1 MTKGKKYA
9 TMNVTKQRRFHAMK
23 ALLINGSPHKSGTTK
38 RALEE
43 IKKVLTEEGF
53 ECEIRDIDPQGRGCI
68 ACGYCRKEGACFM
81 DDGLAEIAKLFAEAD
96 ALIVGSPVYYASP
109 NGALI
114 SLLDRLFHSTSF
126 DKRMKVGAAIVAA
139 RRGGLTASFD
149 VLNKYFS
156 ISGMPIATSRYWNQI
171 HGNSAKEAEEDLEG
185 LATMRELGKNVAF
198 LAKSI
203 ALGKEKFGLPEREPR
218 VATNF
223 IR

>member
-1 MTKGKKYA
+1 
-9 TMNVTKQRRFHAMK
+9 MK
-23 ALLINGSPHKSGTTK
+23 ALLINGSPHKMGTTK

-53 ECEIRDIDPQGRGCI
+53 ECEVYDIVAGIGGCL
-68 ACGYCRKEGACFM
+68 ACGFCKREGRCVI
-81 DDGLAEIAKLFAEAD
+81 DDGVNRLAKLFEEAD

-109 NGALI
+109 NGTLI

-171 HGNSAKEAEEDLEG
+171 HGNSAAEAEADLEG
-185 LATMRELGKNVAF
+185 LATMRELGRNVAF
-198 LAKSI
+198 MAKSI
-203 ALGKEKFGLPEREPR
+203 ALGKEKIGLPEREAR

>member
-1 MTKGKKYA
+1 
-9 TMNVTKQRRFHAMK
+9 MK
-23 ALLINGSPHKSGTTK
+23 ALIINGSPHKNGTTK

-43 IKKVLTEEGF
+43 IKKVLVKEDF
-53 ECEIRDIDPQGRGCI
+53 ECTVYDIEPGITGCI
-68 ACGYCRKEGACFM
+68 ACGYCKKEGICIT
-81 DDGLAEIAKLFAEAD
+81 DDGVNRLAELFREAD

-109 NGALI
+109 NGSLI
-114 SLLDRLFHSTSF
+114 SLLDRLFFSTSF
-126 DKRMKVGAAIVAA
+126 DKRMKVGAAVVAA

-171 HGNSAKEAEEDLEG
+171 HGNSATEAEEDKEG
-185 LATMRELGKNVAF
+185 LATMRELAKNIAF

-203 ALGKEKFGLPEREPR
+203 KLGKESFGLPEREEK

-223 IR
+223 VR

>member
-1 MTKGKKYA
+1 
-9 TMNVTKQRRFHAMK
+9 MK
-23 ALLINGSPHKSGTTK
+23 ALIINGSPHKAGTTK

-53 ECEIRDIDPQGRGCI
+53 ECVMYDIETEVRGCM
-68 ACGYCRKEGACFM
+68 ACGYCKRNSKCVI
-81 DDGLAEIAKLFAEAD
+81 DDGVNSLAKLFEDAD
-96 ALIVGSPVYYASP
+96 ALVVGSPVYYASP
-109 NGALI
+109 NGSLI

-156 ISGMPIATSRYWNQI
+156 ISGIPIATSRYWNQI
-171 HGNSAKEAEEDLEG
+171 HGNNATEAEEDLEG
-185 LATMRELGKNVAF
+185 LATMRELGRNIAF
-198 LAKSI
+198 LTKSI
-203 ALGKEKFGLPEREPR
+203 SLGKENFGLPKREEKI
-218 VATNF
+218 ATNF